1 MREFEKQHCLSLVDL
16 NENEIEAIL
25 NRIDSRMS
33 DLLFEEVL
41 KIYELYFNNDIKTH
55 DPIMIYETLIF
66 SNNRQARL
74 YEPYICAH
82 LKRFSALKRIS
93 ATRFL
98 RCNVQ
103 VIKTTRHDAYGIN
116 GRYLIRAVY
125 EEAPIILYIELKT
138 EGENK

>member
-1 MREFEKQHCLSLVDL
+1 MREFEKQHYLSLVDL
-16 NENEIEAIL
+16 NENEIESIL

-41 KIYELYFNNDIKTH
+41 KIYELYFNNDIKTY
-55 DPIMIYETLIF
+55 DPIMIYETFIF
-66 SNNRQARL
+66 SNNKQARL

-82 LKRFSALKRIS
+82 LKRFSAMRL
-93 ATRFL
+93 L

-103 VIKTTRHDAYGIN
+103 VIKTTRHDENGIN
-116 GRYLIRAVY
+116 GRHLIRAVY

>member
-1 MREFEKQHCLSLVDL
+1 MREFEKQHYLSLVDL
-16 NENEIEAIL
+16 NENEIESIL

-33 DLLFEEVL
+33 YLLFEEVL

-55 DPIMIYETLIF
+55 DPIMIYETFIF
-66 SNNRQARL
+66 SNNKQARL
-74 YEPYICAH
+74 YEPYICSH
-82 LKRFSALKRIS
+82 LKRFSAM
-93 ATRFL
+93 RFL

-103 VIKTTRHDAYGIN
+103 VIKTTRHDANGIN
-116 GRYLIRAVY
+116 GRHLIRAVY

>member
-25 NRIDSRMS
+25 NCIDFRMS

-55 DPIMIYETLIF
+55 DPIMIYETFIF
-66 SNNRQARL
+66 SNNKQARL
-74 YEPYICAH
+74 YEPYICAY
-82 LKRFSALKRIS
+82 LNRFSAM
-93 ATRFL
+93 RFL

-103 VIKTTRHDAYGIN
+103 VIKKTRHDASGVN
-116 GRYLIRAVY
+116 GRHLIRVIY

>member
-1 MREFEKQHCLSLVDL
+1 MREFEKQHYLSLVDL

-25 NRIDSRMS
+25 NRIDSKMS

-41 KIYELYFNNDIKTH
+41 KIYELYFNNDIKTY
-55 DPIMIYETLIF
+55 DPIMIYETFIF
-66 SNNRQARL
+66 SNNKQARL

-82 LKRFSALKRIS
+82 LNRFSAMRL
-93 ATRFL
+93 L

-103 VIKTTRHDAYGIN
+103 VIKTTRHDASGVN
-116 GRYLIRAVY
+116 GRHLIRAVY

>member
-1 MREFEKQHCLSLVDL
+1 MREFEKQHCLSLVGL
-16 NENEIEAIL
+16 NENDIEAIL

-82 LKRFSALKRIS
+82 LKRFFAM
-93 ATRFL
+93 RFL

-103 VIKTTRHDAYGIN
+103 VIKTTRHDANGIN
-116 GRYLIRAVY
+116 SRHLIRAVY

>member
-1 MREFEKQHCLSLVDL
+1 MREFEKQHCLSLIGL
-16 NENEIEAIL
+16 NENDIEAIL
-25 NRIDSRMS
+25 KRIDSRMS

-55 DPIMIYETLIF
+55 DSIMIYETFIF
-66 SNNRQARL
+66 LNNKQARL
-74 YEPYICAH
+74 YEPYICAY
-82 LKRFSALKRIS
+82 LNRFSAMRL
-93 ATRFL
+93 L

-103 VIKTTRHDAYGIN
+103 VIKTTRHDANGIN
-116 GRYLIRAVY
+116 GRHLIRAVY

>member
-1 MREFEKQHCLSLVDL
+1 MREFEKQHCLSLVGL
-16 NENEIEAIL
+16 NENDIEAIL

-55 DPIMIYETLIF
+55 DPIMIYATLIF
-66 SNNRQARL
+66 SNDKQARL

-82 LKRFSALKRIS
+82 LKRFFAM
-93 ATRFL
+93 RFL

-103 VIKTTRHDAYGIN
+103 VIKTTRHDANGIN
-116 GRYLIRAVY
+116 GRHLIRAVY
-125 EEAPIILYIELKT
+125 EEVPIILYIELKT

>member
-1 MREFEKQHCLSLVDL
+1 MREFEKQHCLSLVSL
-16 NENEIEAIL
+16 NENDIEAIL

-33 DLLFEEVL
+33 DLLFQEVL
-41 KIYELYFNNDIKTH
+41 RIYELYFNNNIKTY
-55 DPIMIYETLIF
+55 DPIMIYETFIF
-66 SNNRQARL
+66 SNNKQARL

-82 LKRFSALKRIS
+82 LNRFS

-103 VIKTTRHDAYGIN
+103 VIKTTRHDANGIN
-116 GRYLIRAVY
+116 GRHLIRAVY
-125 EEAPIILYIELKT
+125 EEVPIILYIELKT

>member
-25 NRIDSRMS
+25 NRIDSKMS

-41 KIYELYFNNDIKTH
+41 KIYELYFNNDIKTY
-55 DPIMIYETLIF
+55 DPIMIYETFIF
-66 SNNRQARL
+66 SNNKQARL

-82 LKRFSALKRIS
+82 LKRFFAM
-93 ATRFL
+93 RFL

-103 VIKTTRHDAYGIN
+103 VIKTTRHDANGIN
-116 GRYLIRAVY
+116 GRHLIRAVY